1 MATTWKLS
9 SFISTTDVKE
19 LIPEFFF
26 LQEFLQNSER
36 MFYYIILLLPRTLQ
50 VSYFCPAY
58 CENICKCTILGNS
71 FFCWNPLSLR
81 PFLQNFIYPPCLL
94 NSWLLSIFCACG
106 LCLSKKRLDPARI
119 YLLKVNNTRTRFE
132 ICSELTIK
140 TMTSFYVFIVYFE
153 HISHLVLMFL
163 LLTLN
168 M

>member
-81 PFLQNFIYPPCLL
+81 PFLRSFIYPPCLL
-94 NSWLLSIFCACG
+94 NKVGFYQYFVPVDCVSQKRDLTQPEFTCSKLTTLEQG
-106 LCLSKKRLDPARI
+106 LK
-119 YLLKVNNTRTRFE
+119 
-132 ICSELTIK
+132 
-140 TMTSFYVFIVYFE
+140 YVQ
-153 HISHLVLMFL
+153 S
-163 LLTLN
+163 
-168 M
+168 